1 MGCCFSSSKKRHRSS
16 PPCSARSGR
25 DPPPPPPLEEE
36 TVKEVLSETP
46 IPKPHHPPKVLVD
59 DKEDDFP
66 QVNIESTA
74 VVKPRDEMKFEPTA
88 VVKPR
93 DEMKFESTAV
103 DKPRDEMKFESTL
116 VVKRR
121 DEMKF
126 ESTAVIKPEVSEE
139 TSEMCSFTESYST
152 TATATERRE
161 EDGEVTQRSP
171 IRVHRKRQNSGDL
184 TGVKERS
191 FRSQVGRSAPSPEK
205 RRSPASSR
213 GVQGRGM
220 PQQRRNV
227 GSSNGT
233 RRGPAD
239 NGVRRSNSPATRGT
253 VDARR
258 NVRNRSPAAREA
270 DKLGGQS
277 PARNIENE
285 GSSSKAEKPKEE
297 VSAETG
303 ESLENPLVSMEC
315 FIFLLIEIVNQMEI
329 CEYGKVELECAASV
343 PSLG

>member
-1 MGCCFSSSKKRHRSS
+1 MGCCLSSSKKRHRSL
-16 PPCSARSGR
+16 PPCSAINGR

-46 IPKPHHPPKVLVD
+46 IPKPHHPPKVLLD
-59 DKEDDFP
+59 DKEADFP
-66 QVNIESTA
+66 PVKIESSAVVKPRDEIKFESTA
-74 VVKPRDEMKFEPTA
+74 VVKPRDEMKFESTL

-93 DEMKFESTAV
+93 DE
-103 DKPRDEMKFESTL
+103 
-116 VVKRR
+116 VKV
-121 DEMKF
+121 

-139 TSEMCSFTESYST
+139 PSEMCSFTESYST
-152 TATATERRE
+152 TATATATEKRE

-184 TGVKERS
+184 KGVRERS
-191 FRSQVGRSAPSPEK
+191 FGSQTGRSARSPEK
-205 RRSPASSR
+205 RRSPASLR

-227 GSSNGT
+227 GAPNGT

-253 VDARR
+253 GDARR
-258 NVRNRSPAAREA
+258 NVRNRSPATREA

-297 VSAETG
+297 VSPETG

-315 FIFLLIEIVNQMEI
+315 FIFL
-329 CEYGKVELECAASV
+329 
-343 PSLG
+343 